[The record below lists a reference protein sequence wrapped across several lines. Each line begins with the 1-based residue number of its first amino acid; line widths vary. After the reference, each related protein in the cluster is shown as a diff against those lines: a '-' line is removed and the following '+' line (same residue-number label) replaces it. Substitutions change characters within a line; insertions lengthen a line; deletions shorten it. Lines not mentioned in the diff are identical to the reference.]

1 MKAFIPY
8 HIVAGDIVFKPTQE
22 VSEPKDTQWRTF
34 GVRTPDTVFLDE
46 AHLVH
51 TDNDSQF
58 VDVVVVERVLPSSS
72 IKRAVREIAEKHFA
86 DTGEKADK
94 RMLAQWKE
102 EYINDSLPNAPLKE
116 TVVRVARY
124 KGFLFIGTSSAKLA
138 DDVMVFVKG
147 KVIDNYDPETHI
159 IKTVDFNKMPA
170 WLYNTL
176 IAGGWGNVE
185 IGASVKLY
193 DPETGRKVSI
203 SNDDMLSQADRV
215 LGGVN
220 NVAEMQLVVED
231 NVTFSVNEKGVFK
244 GIKLH
249 KTEQRK
255 EQLTESESKTV
266 EFKTQ
271 WVFMK
276 DAISQMIEIISNVS
290 SKGDDDE
297 L

>member
-8 HIVAGDIVFKPTQE
+8 HIVAGDIVFKPTLE

-116 TVVRVARY
+116 TVVRVAVY
-124 KGFLFIGTSSAKLA
+124 GNMLLIGTSSAKLA
-138 DDVMVFVKG
+138 NDVMLYIKQF
-147 KVIDNYDPETHI
+147 VIDGFNPETHI
-159 IKTVDFNKMPA
+159 IKNIDIENLPA
-170 WLYNTL
+170 WLHDMFSNCEQE
-176 IAGGWGNVE
+176 NVE
-185 IGASVKLY
+185 LGTNAKLY
-193 DPETGRKVSI
+193 DKATGRKISI
-203 SNDDMLSQADRV
+203 SNDDA
-215 LGGVN
+215 LGTWTDLTGYEVAELQLYIRN
-220 NVAEMQLVVED
+220 NVA
-231 NVTFSVNEKGVFK
+231 FSLNEKGVFK
-244 GIKLH
+244 GIKLE
-249 KTEQRK
+249 KTK
-255 EQLTESESKTV
+255 EREDELAESESKTI
-266 EFKTQ
+266 ENKAN
-271 WVFMK
+271 WIFMK
-276 DAISQMIEIISNVS
+276 DALSQMINIIKKVESDN
-290 SKGDDDE
+290 E

>member
-8 HIVAGDIVFKPTQE
+8 HIVAGDIAFKPTLE

-116 TVVRVARY
+116 TVVRVAVY
-124 KGFLFIGTSSAKLA
+124 GNMLLIGTSSAKLA
-138 DDVMVFVKG
+138 NDVMLYIKQF
-147 KVIDNYDPETHI
+147 VIDGFNPETHI
-159 IKTVDFNKMPA
+159 IKNIDIENLPA
-170 WLYNTL
+170 WLHDMFSNCE
-176 IAGGWGNVE
+176 WENVE
-185 IGASVKLY
+185 LGTNAKLY
-193 DPETGRKVSI
+193 DKATGRKISI
-203 SNDDMLSQADRV
+203 SNDDA
-215 LGGVN
+215 LGTWTDLTGYEVAELQLYIRN
-220 NVAEMQLVVED
+220 NVA
-231 NVTFSVNEKGVFK
+231 FSLNEKGVFK
-244 GIKLH
+244 GIKLE
-249 KTEQRK
+249 KTK
-255 EQLTESESKTV
+255 EREDELAESESKTI
-266 EFKTQ
+266 ENKAN
-271 WVFMK
+271 WIFMK
-276 DAISQMIEIISNVS
+276 DALSQMINIIKKVESDN
-290 SKGDDDE
+290 E

>member
-8 HIVAGDIVFKPTQE
+8 HIASCDIVFKPTQE
-22 VSEPKDTQWRTF
+22 VSEPKDTQWRVF

-86 DTGEKADK
+86 DTGEKANK

-116 TVVRVARY
+116 TVVRVAVY
-124 KGFLFIGTSSAKLA
+124 GNMLFIGTSSAKLA
-138 DDVMVFVKG
+138 NDVMMYIKEY
-147 KVIDNYDPETHI
+147 VIDGFNPETHI
-159 IKTVDFNKMPA
+159 IKNIDIENLPT
-170 WLYNTL
+170 WLHDVFSNCE
-176 IAGGWGNVE
+176 WENVE
-185 IGASVKLY
+185 LGTNAKLY
-193 DPETGRKVSI
+193 DKATGRKISI
-203 SNDDMLSQADRV
+203 SNDDA
-215 LGGVN
+215 LGTWTDLTGYEVAELQLYIRD
-220 NVAEMQLVVED
+220 NVA
-231 NVTFSVNEKGVFK
+231 FSLNEKGVFK
-244 GIKLH
+244 SIKLE
-249 KTEQRK
+249 KTKQR
-255 EQLTESESKTV
+255 EDELAESETI
-266 EFKTQ
+266 ENRAQ

-276 DAISQMIEIISNVS
+276 DALSQMINIIKKVENYN
-290 SKGDDDE
+290 E

>member
-72 IKRAVREIAEKHFA
+72 IKRAVREIAEKHF
-86 DTGEKADK
+86 GEKVDK

-116 TVVRVARY
+116 TVVRVAVY
-124 KGFLFIGTSSAKLA
+124 GNMLFVGTSSTKLA
-138 DDVMVFVKG
+138 NDVMLYIKEY
-147 KVIDNYDPETHI
+147 VIDGFNPDTHI
-159 IKTVDFNKMPA
+159 IKPFCIKNISTWLHDVLRDFQ
-170 WLYNTL
+170 WE
-176 IAGGWGNVE
+176 NVNL
-185 IGASVKLY
+185 GTNAKLY
-193 DPETGRKVSI
+193 GIKTGRKISI
-203 SNDDMLSQADRV
+203 SNDDA
-215 LGGVN
+215 LGTWTDLTGYEVAELQLYIRD
-220 NVAEMQLVVED
+220 NVA
-231 NVTFSVNEKGVFK
+231 FSLNENGVFK
-244 GIKLH
+244 SVKLE
-249 KTEQRK
+249 KTKQR
-255 EQLTESESKTV
+255 ELAEIENRA
-266 EFKTQ
+266 Q

-276 DAISQMIEIISNVS
+276 DALSQIINIIKKVENYNES
-290 SKGDDDE
+290 
-297 L
+297 

>member
-34 GVRTPDTVFLDE
+34 GVRTPDTAFLDE

-72 IKRAVREIAEKHFA
+72 IKRAVREIAEKHF
-86 DTGEKADK
+86 GEKADK

-116 TVVRVARY
+116 TVVRVAVY
-124 KGFLFIGTSSAKLA
+124 GNMLFVGTSSTKLA
-138 DDVMVFVKG
+138 NDVMLYIKEY
-147 KVIDNYDPETHI
+147 VIDGFNPDTHI
-159 IKTVDFNKMPA
+159 IKPFCIKNISTWLHDVLRDFQ
-170 WLYNTL
+170 WE
-176 IAGGWGNVE
+176 NVE
-185 IGASVKLY
+185 LGTNAKMY
-193 DPETGRKVSI
+193 DKATGRKISI
-203 SNDDMLSQADRV
+203 SNDDA
-215 LGGVN
+215 LGTWTDLTGYEVAELQLYIRD
-220 NVAEMQLVVED
+220 NVA
-231 NVTFSVNEKGVFK
+231 FSLNENGVFK
-244 GIKLH
+244 SVKLE
-249 KTEQRK
+249 KTKQRA
-255 EQLTESESKTV
+255 ESETI
-266 EFKTQ
+266 ENRAQ

-276 DAISQMIEIISNVS
+276 DALSQMINIIKKVENYN
-290 SKGDDDE
+290 E

>member
-1 MKAFIPY
+1 MKAFVPY

-58 VDVVVVERVLPSSS
+58 VEVVVVERVLPSSS

-86 DTGEKADK
+86 DTGEKANK

-116 TVVRVARY
+116 TVVRVAVY
-124 KGFLFIGTSSAKLA
+124 GNMLFIGTSSAKLA
-138 DDVMVFVKG
+138 NDVMMYIKG
-147 KVIDNYDPETHI
+147 YVIDGFHPDTHI
-159 IKTVDFNKMPA
+159 IKPFCIKNISTWLHDVLRDFQ
-170 WLYNTL
+170 WE
-176 IAGGWGNVE
+176 NVNL
-185 IGASVKLY
+185 GTNAKLY
-193 DPETGRKVSI
+193 GIKTGRKISI
-203 SNDDMLSQADRV
+203 SNDDA
-215 LGGVN
+215 LGTWTDLTGYEVAELQLYIRD
-220 NVAEMQLVVED
+220 NVA
-231 NVTFSVNEKGVFK
+231 FSLNENGVFK
-244 GIKLH
+244 SIKLE
-249 KTEQRK
+249 KTKQR
-255 EQLTESESKTV
+255 EDELAESESKTI
-266 EFKTQ
+266 ENRAQ

-276 DAISQMIEIISNVS
+276 DALSQMINIIKKVENYN
-290 SKGDDDE
+290 E

>member
-86 DTGEKADK
+86 DTGKKADK

-116 TVVRVARY
+116 TVVRVAVY
-124 KGFLFIGTSSAKLA
+124 GNMLFIGTSSAKLA
-138 DDVMVFVKG
+138 NEVMMYIKQF
-147 KVIDNYDPETHI
+147 VIDGFNPDTHI
-159 IKTVDFNKMPA
+159 IKPFCIKNIPTWLHDVLRDFQ
-170 WLYNTL
+170 WE
-176 IAGGWGNVE
+176 NVNL
-185 IGASVKLY
+185 GTNAKLY
-193 DPETGRKVSI
+193 GIKTGRKISI
-203 SNDDMLSQADRV
+203 SNDDA
-215 LGGVN
+215 LGTWTDLTGYEVAELQLYIRD
-220 NVAEMQLVVED
+220 NVA
-231 NVTFSVNEKGVFK
+231 FSLNGNGVFK
-244 GIKLH
+244 SIKLE
-249 KTEQRK
+249 KTKQR
-255 EQLTESESKTV
+255 EDELKTI
-266 EFKTQ
+266 ENRAQ

-276 DAISQMIEIISNVS
+276 DALSQMINIIKKVENY
-290 SKGDDDE
+290 DE

>member
-72 IKRAVREIAEKHFA
+72 IKRAVREIAEKHFVENA
-86 DTGEKADK
+86 GT

-116 TVVRVARY
+116 TVVRVAVY
-124 KGFLFIGTSSAKLA
+124 GNMLFIGTSSAKLA
-138 DDVMVFVKG
+138 NEVMMYIKQF
-147 KVIDNYDPETHI
+147 VIDGFNPDTHI
-159 IKTVDFNKMPA
+159 IKPFCIKNIST
-170 WLYNTL
+170 WLHDVL
-176 IAGGWGNVE
+176 RDSQWENVNL
-185 IGASVKLY
+185 GTNAKLY
-193 DPETGRKVSI
+193 GIKTGRKISI
-203 SNDDMLSQADRV
+203 SNDDA
-215 LGGVN
+215 LGTWTDFTGYEVAELQLYIRD
-220 NVAEMQLVVED
+220 NVA
-231 NVTFSVNEKGVFK
+231 FSLNGNGVFK
-244 GIKLH
+244 SIKLE
-249 KTEQRK
+249 KTKQRA
-255 EQLTESESKTV
+255 ESKTI
-266 EFKTQ
+266 ENRAQ

-276 DAISQMIEIISNVS
+276 DALAQMINIIKKVENYN
-290 SKGDDDE
+290 E

>member
-86 DTGEKADK
+86 DTGKKADK

-116 TVVRVARY
+116 TVVRVAVY
-124 KGFLFIGTSSAKLA
+124 GNMLFIGTSSAKLA
-138 DDVMVFVKG
+138 NEVMMYIKQF
-147 KVIDNYDPETHI
+147 VIDGYNPDTHI
-159 IKTVDFNKMPA
+159 IKPFCIKNIPT
-170 WLYNTL
+170 WLHDVL
-176 IAGGWGNVE
+176 RDIQCENVNL
-185 IGASVKLY
+185 GTNAKLY
-193 DPETGRKVSI
+193 GIKTGRKISI
-203 SNDDMLSQADRV
+203 SNDDA
-215 LGGVN
+215 LGTWTDFIGYEVVELRLYIRD
-220 NVAEMQLVVED
+220 NVA
-231 NVTFSVNEKGVFK
+231 FSLNGNGVFK
-244 GIKLH
+244 SIKLE
-249 KTEQRK
+249 KTKQR
-255 EQLTESESKTV
+255 EDELAESESKTI
-266 EFKTQ
+266 ENRAR

-276 DAISQMIEIISNVS
+276 DALSQMINIIKKVENYN
-290 SKGDDDE
+290 E